1 MATQTMTAGCE
12 TLCTAL
18 DAAVAGGRGAEDVTR
33 RVERTLKDL
42 IRRGEV
48 HLPEAVCQPCCDGYA
63 RRLVHKSEELGYTV
77 VAMVWGVGQG
87 TPLHDHDGM
96 WCVEAVLDGR
106 IEVVQYELVE
116 QRDALRRFESRG
128 TVMAGPGSAGSL
140 IPPFEYH
147 TMTNVDARPSMSI
160 HVYQSEMVACRAYR
174 PQGDGWYEAY
184 ERRLSYAA

>member
-1 MATQTMTAGCE
+1 MAIQTTTAGCE
-12 TLCTAL
+12 ALCTQL
-18 DAAVAGGRGAEDVTR
+18 DAAVAGGRGVEEVTR
-33 RVERTLKDL
+33 RVERALKEL
-42 IRRGEV
+42 IQHGDV
-48 HLPEAVCQPCCDGYA
+48 HLPEALCRPCCDGYA
-63 RRLVHKSEELGYTV
+63 RRLVHKSDGLGYTV

-116 QRDALRRFESRG
+116 ERSGLRRFEPRG
-128 TVMAGPGSAGSL
+128 AVVAGPGSAGSL

-147 TMTNVDARPSMSI
+147 TMTNVEQRPSMSI
-160 HVYQSEMVACRAYR
+160 HVYQREMVACRAYR
-174 PQGDGWYEAY
+174 PQGGGWFEPY

>member
-1 MATQTMTAGCE
+1 MVTQTMTAGCE
-12 TLCTAL
+12 ALCTAL
-18 DAAVAGGRGAEDVTR
+18 DAAVAGERGVEQVTA
-33 RVERTLKDL
+33 RVEQTLKEL
-42 IRRGEV
+42 IHHGEV
-48 HLPEAVCQPCCDGYA
+48 LLPEHLCRPCCDCYA

-87 TPLHDHDGM
+87 TPLHDHSGM

-116 QRDALRRFESRG
+116 EAAGRYRFAPRG
-128 TVMAGPGSAGSL
+128 SVLAGPGSAGSL

-160 HVYQSEMVACRAYR
+160 HVYQSEMVECRAFK
-174 PQGDGWYEAY
+174 PGDEGWYEPY
-184 ERRLSYAA
+184 QRRLSYTA